1 MDNQDYLDQ
10 ITASAQPT
18 KPRSGIT
25 NIIPPLALK
34 LLIGGVILAILIIVF
49 GIIFGNMGTK
59 TEDLAKQL
67 SIRLNNVSETI
78 DKYNPAIKSSQLRQ
92 YGSETKATINN
103 TQRDL
108 NQFLEKKYGYK
119 KPDTKSKMFTD
130 ETDYIEKTNK
140 ELEYARLNAFLDRV
154 YVQQLMYQ
162 IEQITALESNIN
174 ARTDNQ
180 ELKDIVNSSAT
191 NLQNAHGSLE
201 KVSETI
207 K

>member
-10 ITASAQPT
+10 ITASTQPT

-34 LLIGGVILAILIIVF
+34 LLIGGVILAVVIIVF
-49 GIIFGNMGTK
+49 GIIFSNMGTK

-67 SIRLNNVSETI
+67 SIRLSNVSETI
-78 DKYNPAIKSSQLRQ
+78 DKYNPEAKSSQLRQ
-92 YGSETKATINN
+92 HGSETKAVITN

-108 NQFLEKKYGYK
+108 NQFLEAKYNYT

-130 ETDYIEKTNK
+130 ETAYIEKSNK

-154 YVQQLMYQ
+154 YVHQLMYQ
-162 IEQITALESNIN
+162 IEQIIALASNIN

-180 ELKDIVNSSAT
+180 DLKNIVNSSAE
-191 NLQNAHGSLE
+191 NLQRAHDSLE
-201 KVSETI
+201 KTAETI